1 MAKPGQD
8 PTRQILREL
17 SALIRALARISGGP
31 DEELP
36 MTTSQK
42 LALHELY
49 LGGPM
54 RLNDLAS
61 RMGITAPT
69 ASRTIDA
76 LVELGLVDRLTD
88 PDDRRAL
95 RLALTATGQGRA
107 SAREARVVEAFAPAV
122 ATLTPAERT
131 QLSALLA
138 RLAERLRP

>member
-1 MAKPGQD
+1 MAKPAQD

-17 SALIRALARISGGP
+17 SALIRALTRVSGGP

-36 MTTSQK
+36 LTATQK
-42 LALHELY
+42 LALYELY

-61 RMGITAPT
+61 RMGITAPS
-69 ASRTIDA
+69 ASRTVDA

-95 RLALTATGQGRA
+95 RLALTANGQGRA
-107 SAREARVVEAFAPAV
+107 SEREARVAEALAPAV
-122 ATLTPAERT
+122 ATLTTAERA
-131 QLSALLA
+131 QLTALLA
-138 RLAERLRP
+138 RLADQVRP

>member
-1 MAKPGQD
+1 MAKPAQD

-17 SALIRALARISGGP
+17 SALIRALTRVSGGP

-36 MTTSQK
+36 MTATQK
-42 LALHELY
+42 LALYELY

-61 RMGITAPT
+61 RMGITAPS
-69 ASRTIDA
+69 ASRTVDA

-95 RLALTATGQGRA
+95 RLALTANGQGRA
-107 SAREARVVEAFAPAV
+107 SEREARVAEALAPAV
-122 ATLTPAERT
+122 ATLTTAERA
-131 QLSALLA
+131 QLTALLA
-138 RLAERLRP
+138 RLADQVRP